1 MKVKTVA
8 TSYILSCS
16 YTICALRV
24 EHFSVM
30 QLLCVCNVD
39 GQETLDPGIMFCL
52 SLGINPNL

>member
-16 YTICALRV
+16 YICTLRV
-24 EHFSVM
+24 EHLSAM
-30 QLLCVCNVD
+30 QLLCVRNVD